1 MSIHYY
7 NHLKTSVT
15 GSVVSLKTTRLSVL
29 WKKKG
34 SSTLLYNRSNKKVS
48 FLLLHKHYINFR
60 MMTVLVKLISFCYN
74 INIIWRTDYIF
85 NQDADRAEDWRILNR
100 TWIWTTCTLVFIYQQ
115 VPVVCLMLHHHLVI
129 QDIYLMLQQENWPA
143 AWIADNVNI
152 QDTLISYSA
161 TLDTTFGR
169 RCNVEIVIYDMS
181 EWTIQKKAPFRK
193 LRGLWASSL
202 TRAI

>member
-129 QDIYLMLQQENWPA
+129 QDIWCYNRKTGLLLELQIMLIYRTLSSVTQQHWT
-143 AWIADNVNI
+143 
-152 QDTLISYSA
+152 QH
-161 TLDTTFGR
+161 LDGG
-169 RCNVEIVIYDMS
+169 VM
-181 EWTIQKKAPFRK
+181 
-193 LRGLWASSL
+193 
-202 TRAI
+202 

>member
-1 MSIHYY
+1 M
-7 NHLKTSVT
+7 
-15 GSVVSLKTTRLSVL
+15 
-29 WKKKG
+29 
-34 SSTLLYNRSNKKVS
+34 
-48 FLLLHKHYINFR
+48 LHKHYINFR

-181 EWTIQKKAPFRK
+181 GWIIQKKAPFRK